1 MVTETLPPAYFPII
15 PTGPMM
21 YAEITNWDGLPKVT
35 EKTLLVGIM
44 PAKEEFFKFYDLK
57 LLEGE
62 FISEKNQQNEVV
74 VDESTCLKFGWKHA
88 LGKTFG
94 NNTNSRQDI
103 TYKVV
108 GVVKN
113 FSYRSP
119 TSKPGLI
126 AFQRPE
132 AQEYLLNR
140 AGILFKFKE
149 GTWNECREVIE
160 KLHKEEFPNAYLRL
174 FSEEE
179 EYGKYLRSEDAL
191 MKLLSF
197 VSLVCVLISVFGIFS
212 LVTLSCEQRQKEIA
226 IRKVNGAQIRH
237 ILQMF
242 FREYLLLLV
251 IAAVIAFPMGYVVMR
266 QWLETYV
273 RQTAINGWVYVGI
286 FVVVAV
292 IILLCIIWRIWKAA
306 RQNPAEVIKNE

>member
-1 MVTETLPPAYFPII
+1 
-15 PTGPMM
+15 
-21 YAEITNWDGLPKVT
+21 
-35 EKTLLVGIM
+35 
-44 PAKEEFFKFYDLK
+44 
-57 LLEGE
+57 
-62 FISEKNQQNEVV
+62 
-74 VDESTCLKFGWKHA
+74 
-88 LGKTFG
+88 
-94 NNTNSRQDI
+94 
-103 TYKVV
+103 
-108 GVVKN
+108 
-113 FSYRSP
+113 
-119 TSKPGLI
+119 
-126 AFQRPE
+126 
-132 AQEYLLNR
+132 
-140 AGILFKFKE
+140 
-149 GTWNECREVIE
+149 
-160 KLHKEEFPNAYLRL
+160 
-174 FSEEE
+174 
-179 EYGKYLRSEDAL
+179 

-273 RQTAINGWVYVGI
+273 RQTVINGWVYVGI

-292 IILLCIIWRIWKAA
+292 IILLCIIWCVWKAA

>member
-1 MVTETLPPAYFPII
+1 M
-15 PTGPMM
+15 G
-21 YAEITNWDGLPKVT
+21 
-35 EKTLLVGIM
+35 
-44 PAKEEFFKFYDLK
+44 
-57 LLEGE
+57 
-62 FISEKNQQNEVV
+62 
-74 VDESTCLKFGWKHA
+74 
-88 LGKTFG
+88 
-94 NNTNSRQDI
+94 
-103 TYKVV
+103 
-108 GVVKN
+108 
-113 FSYRSP
+113 
-119 TSKPGLI
+119 
-126 AFQRPE
+126 
-132 AQEYLLNR
+132 
-140 AGILFKFKE
+140 
-149 GTWNECREVIE
+149 
-160 KLHKEEFPNAYLRL
+160 
-174 FSEEE
+174 E

-242 FREYLLLLV
+242 FREYFLLLI

-266 QWLETYV
+266 QWIETYV

-292 IILLCIIWRIWKAA
+292 IILLCIIWCVWKAA

>member
-1 MVTETLPPAYFPII
+1 
-15 PTGPMM
+15 
-21 YAEITNWDGLPKVT
+21 
-35 EKTLLVGIM
+35 
-44 PAKEEFFKFYDLK
+44 
-57 LLEGE
+57 
-62 FISEKNQQNEVV
+62 
-74 VDESTCLKFGWKHA
+74 
-88 LGKTFG
+88 
-94 NNTNSRQDI
+94 
-103 TYKVV
+103 
-108 GVVKN
+108 
-113 FSYRSP
+113 
-119 TSKPGLI
+119 
-126 AFQRPE
+126 
-132 AQEYLLNR
+132 
-140 AGILFKFKE
+140 
-149 GTWNECREVIE
+149 
-160 KLHKEEFPNAYLRL
+160 
-174 FSEEE
+174 
-179 EYGKYLRSEDAL
+179 

-197 VSLVCVLISVFGIFS
+197 VSLVCVLISIFGIFS

-292 IILLCIIWRIWKAA
+292 IIVLCIIWRIWKAA